1 VGTVVSVKIRIK
13 LSDKEPTMQHVLIIE
28 DDPPL
33 ASFYKRIL
41 EYNGYQSVC
50 VSNCTEARTQLKVEC
65 PDLVLLDVILPDG
78 NGFELLQSESTPTCA
93 LNKVVV
99 VSSGDFKAEAR
110 LHGIAHYLNKP
121 VSAESLLA
129 TVEHALAS

>member
-1 VGTVVSVKIRIK
+1 
-13 LSDKEPTMQHVLIIE
+13 MQHVLIIE

-50 VSNCTEARTQLKVEC
+50 VSNCTEARSQLQAKC
-65 PDLVLLDVILPDG
+65 PDLVLLDVVLPDG
-78 NGFELLQSESTPTCA
+78 NGLDFLQAESTPTCE

-99 VSSGDFKAEAR
+99 ISSGDFKTEAR
-110 LHGIAHYLNKP
+110 QHGIAHYMNKP

-129 TVEHALAS
+129 MVESALAG

>member
-1 VGTVVSVKIRIK
+1 
-13 LSDKEPTMQHVLIIE
+13 MQHVLIIE

-41 EYNGYQSVC
+41 EYNGYQPIC
-50 VSNCTEARTQLKVEC
+50 VSNCTEARSQINLEC
-65 PDLVLLDVILPDG
+65 PDLVVLDVLLPDG
-78 NGFELLQSESTPTCA
+78 NGFDLLQEQSTPMCK

-99 VSSGDFKAEAR
+99 ISSGDFKQQAR
-110 LHGIAHYLNKP
+110 AVGISHYLNKP

-129 TVEHALAS
+129 TVQRALAS